1 MPGHKQRWALLARSY
16 QLIASPADNPQE
28 DQPPDLLCNALTAVC
43 LTSGCSHLAVQDRC
57 NATSGLLPRA
67 RMSTSLRLAE
77 QPCFQHRCLFTRVGM
92 EFLLGY
98 RRRTSAVRIRPRA
111 ARATSPRTAN
121 LTCTPSTGHSHPAH
135 RRLWTHP
142 SSFRCAMPP
151 SPGAAHADGLPLPA
165 GTLESAPV
173 EP

>member
-1 MPGHKQRWALLARSY
+1 MPGHKQKWALFARSY
-16 QLIASPADNPQE
+16 QLIAFPADNPQE
-28 DQPPDLLCNALTAVC
+28 DQPADLLCNVLTAVC

-57 NATSGLLPRA
+57 NATPGLLPRA
-67 RMSTSLRLAE
+67 RTSTSLRLAE

-92 EFLLGY
+92 ELLLGY
-98 RRRTSAVRIRPRA
+98 RRRPSAVRIRPRT

-121 LTCTPSTGHSHPAH
+121 LTGTPSTGHSHPAH
-135 RRLWTHP
+135 RRLDPSIQHP
-142 SSFRCAMPP
+142 VRHATL
-151 SPGAAHADGLPLPA
+151 PGAAHADGLPLPA